1 MAEEG
6 TNNAARARVMQWT
19 TAVLCAGLVQLAC
32 AADDP
37 PSAVAP
43 APASASPAGAPAC
56 GNGIIDPG
64 EACDEGDAQDATP
77 CGCQRD
83 CQFAEAGKDCSDGD
97 VCNGTETCS
106 GNGVCVSG
114 RALDC
119 NDLSGATADTCSPSH
134 GCLHLALA
142 GASSTEA
149 RGGDNGFSPFDS
161 CLPGHVMV
169 GVLVAGGDVVSQLRV
184 VCHAL
189 NLDGDLT
196 VLLSPGPVMPMHG
209 NLLDILGARLCPA
222 NQVVVGFGGRAGDAL
237 DRLILRC
244 APVAVTASAGTIP
257 TATVGTVTSLPAAGG
272 DGGEAF
278 PDTDCVPGAVAV
290 GAAIGAS
297 DHILSFR
304 LACGKPTI
312 ASY

>member
-1 MAEEG
+1 MAEAG
-6 TNNAARARVMQWT
+6 TNDIARARVMQWT
-19 TAVLCAGLVQLAC
+19 TAALFAALAQLAC

-37 PSAVAP
+37 PGAIALEP
-43 APASASPAGAPAC
+43 GRASPSGAPAC

-64 EACDEGDAQDATP
+64 EACDEGEAQNATP

-83 CQFAEAGKDCSDGD
+83 CQFAEAGKECSDGN
-97 VCNGTETCS
+97 VCNGAETCS
-106 GNGVCVSG
+106 GNGACVSG

-119 NDLSGATADTCSPSH
+119 NDLTGATADTCSPSH

-142 GASSTEA
+142 GASSTEV
-149 RGGDNGFSPFDS
+149 RGGDNASRFDS

-169 GVLVAGGDVVSQLRV
+169 GVLATGGDVVSQLRV
-184 VCHAL
+184 VCDAL

-196 VLLSPGPVMPMHG
+196 VLLSPGPVMPAHG
-209 NLLDILGARLCPA
+209 DVDSVLGARLCPA

-237 DRLILRC
+237 DQLIIRC
-244 APVAVTASAGTIP
+244 APVAVSASAGTIP
-257 TATVGTVTSLPAAGG
+257 TVTVGTVTSLPAVGG
-272 DGGEAF
+272 EGGEAF
-278 PDTDCVPGAVAV
+278 PETDCAPGAVAV

-297 DHILSFR
+297 DHILSFH